1 MSLIH
6 VTKENY
12 EAEVLQSE
20 KTVLLDF
27 YADWCGPCKMIAPI
41 LEEIAAERPD
51 ITVGKINV
59 DENMELAMEYKVV
72 SIPLIVVLKDGKI
85 VNKSLGYCPKEEIL
99 ALLP

>member
-6 VTKENY
+6 ITEENF
-12 EAEVLQSE
+12 EAEVMGSG

-41 LEEIAAERPD
+41 LEQIAAERPD

-59 DENMELAMEYKVV
+59 DENMALAMRYHVS
-72 SIPLIVVLKDGKI
+72 SIPLLVVMQGGQI
-85 VNKSLGYCPKEEIL
+85 VNKSLGASPKEEIL